1 MEKILDNK
9 KNKVIDVL
17 QKGISKGAKISTI
30 SAYFTIYAYNALRN
44 QLKDIEEF
52 RFLFVEPTF
61 VKEKEE
67 KREFYIKRLDRE
79 KRLSG
84 TEFEIRLKNELTQ
97 SNIAKECAD
106 WIRDKADFRSLK
118 KSDKFSSKLFHVKD
132 QDNKAFSIHG
142 SIDFTSSGLG
152 TSPSKR
158 LEMSQ
163 YSDDAGTT
171 KEMLEWFD
179 EIWNNKELAED
190 VKDEV
195 LKSIETIYHENS
207 AEFVYFVTLY
217 NIFSDYL
224 EEITEEGIVK
234 EKTGFNDTLVWNKLY
249 KFQKDGVVGAIS
261 KLEQHNGCILADSV
275 GLGKTFEALAVIKY
289 YELRNDRV
297 LVLVPKKLRDNWSLY
312 RMNDVRNILS
322 KDRFSYDIL
331 NHTDLS
337 RDRGLSGDIN
347 LETINWGNYDLI
359 VIDESHNFRNNDRRK
374 DKKTRYDK
382 LMDDIIKSGV
392 KTKVLMLSATPINN
406 KMNDLKNQVAFI
418 TEGNNSALQDQG
430 INNIENTLRV
440 AQTVFNK
447 WQKNPESER
456 TLENLLNKLNVDYFK
471 LLDSL
476 TIARSRKHIEKYYD
490 LEEIGEFPERMK
502 PDNHKTGID
511 LNGEFPSFEDINNAI
526 RKLNMAM
533 YSPLFY
539 VLPNKR
545 RKYEEKYDIELRGG
559 VSKFTQMDRETQLV
573 NLMRVNILKRLE
585 SSIYSYVLTVEKMH
599 GKTKAVI
606 DRIDEFEANKTNDI
620 FTAESGDQEESIDG
634 DDGQLEDFLV
644 GNKIQ
649 VSLED
654 VDIIRWKQDLT
665 DDLNKFGEL
674 LDSGQKITVERDE
687 KLDKLKELIAEKIE
701 KPINDDNK
709 KILVFSA
716 FADTANYLYENIAN
730 WANEKFG
737 IDSALVTGGGTNKT
751 TAKEIHTEFN
761 SVLTHFSPISKEKDK
776 VYPDSTSEIDIM
788 IATDCISEGQNL
800 QDCDTL
806 VNYDIHWNPV
816 RIIQRFGRIDR
827 IGSKNKRIK
836 LINFWPNMELD
847 AYIKLEQR
855 VRGRMILL
863 NSSATG
869 EDDIINET
877 DPGVMNDIEYRK
889 NQMIK
894 LQDEIVD
901 LEDISGGVS
910 ITDLTMNDFKMDLLE
925 YLKTNKEDLEKAPL
939 GMYAVADSKKMN
951 ADEVKPGVI
960 FTLKQVSFS
969 EEKSTETNA
978 LHPYYMVYITDDGE
992 ISLSYVQAKYIL
1004 DIFKKLAKGA
1014 NEVVAELVKQFN
1026 KETKGAKDMS
1036 KYSKLLMQAVSNI
1049 IGKKQDDGIAAM
1061 FTLGETGLSS
1071 DSNLSGLDDFEL
1083 ISFLVIK

>member
-9 KNKVIDVL
+9 KNKVVDAL
-17 QKGISKGAKISTI
+17 KSGISKGAKISTI
-30 SAYFTIYAYNALRN
+30 SAYFTIYAYNALKD
-44 QLKDIEEF
+44 QLKNIDEF

-61 VKEKEE
+61 IKEKEE
-67 KREFYIKRLDRE
+67 RREFYIRRLERE

-97 SNIAKECAD
+97 SKIAKECAD

-118 KSDKFSSKLFHVKD
+118 KSDKFSSKLFHVSNQDDKD
-132 QDNKAFSIHG
+132 FSIHG

-152 TSPSKR
+152 SSASKR

-163 YSDDAGTT
+163 YTDDTETT

-179 EIWNNKELAED
+179 DIWKNKELVED
-190 VKDEV
+190 VKGEV
-195 LKSIETIYHENS
+195 LKSVEVIYHENS
-207 AEFVYFVTLY
+207 PEFVYFVTLY
-217 NIFSDYL
+217 NIFYDYL
-224 EEITEEGIVK
+224 EEISEEGIVK

-249 KFQKDGVVGAIS
+249 KFQKDGVIGAIS
-261 KLEQHNGCILADSV
+261 KLEQHNGCIIADSV

-297 LVLVPKKLRDNWSLY
+297 LVMAPKKLRDNWALY
-312 RMNDVRNILS
+312 RLNDVRNILE

-337 RDRGLSGDIN
+337 RERGFSGDIN
-347 LETINWGNYDLI
+347 LETVNWGNYDLV
-359 VIDESHNFRNNDRRK
+359 VIDESHNFRNYERSK
-374 DKKTRYDK
+374 GKKTRYDK
-382 LMDDIIKSGV
+382 LMADIIKAGV

-418 TEGNNSALQDQG
+418 TEGNNSALQNEG
-430 INNIENTLRV
+430 IGSIENTLKF
-440 AQTVFNK
+440 AQTIFNK
-447 WQKNPESER
+447 WQKEPEKDR

-490 LEEIGEFPERMK
+490 LEEIGDFPERMK
-502 PDNHKTGID
+502 PTNHKTGID
-511 LNGEFPSFEDINNAI
+511 LDGEFPSFEDVNNAI
-526 RKLNMAM
+526 SRLNMAM

-539 VLPNKR
+539 VLPDKR
-545 RKYEEKYDIELRGG
+545 KKYEEKYDIELRGG
-559 VSKFTQMDRETQLV
+559 KSKFTQMDRETQLV
-573 NLMRVNILKRLE
+573 NLMRINILKRLE
-585 SSIYSYVLTVEKMH
+585 SSIYAYVLTVEKMLM
-599 GKTKAVI
+599 KTKGVI
-606 DRIDEFEANKTNDI
+606 DTIVEFEKHKNHNTFN
-620 FTAESGDQEESIDG
+620 AESGDQEEAIDG
-634 DDGQLEDFLV
+634 DDEQLEDFLI

-654 VDIIRWKQDLT
+654 VDVIRWKQDLE
-665 DDLNKFGEL
+665 DDLSRFDDL
-674 LDSGQKITVERDE
+674 LKKAKKISVARDE
-687 KLDKLKELIAEKIE
+687 KLYELKKLIQNKIE
-701 KPINDDNK
+701 NPINDNNK

-716 FADTANYLYENIAN
+716 FADTANYLYKNIAD
-730 WANEKFG
+730 WVKIAFDV
-737 IDSALVTGGGTNKT
+737 DSALVTGGGTNKT
-751 TAKEIHTEFN
+751 TAKDIHTEFN
-761 SVLTHFSPISKEKDK
+761 SILTHFSPISKEKDK
-776 VYPDSTSEIDIM
+776 VYPKTKSEIDIM

-827 IGSKNKRIK
+827 IGSKNTRIK

-889 NQMIK
+889 KQLVK
-894 LQDEIVD
+894 LQDEVVD

-925 YLKTNKEDLEKAPL
+925 YIKTNKEDLEKAPL
-939 GMYAVADSKKMN
+939 GMYAVADGKKMGE
-951 ADEVKPGVI
+951 DELKPGVI

-969 EEKSTETNA
+969 EEKSTEANA

-992 ISLSYVQAKYIL
+992 VSLGYVQAKYIL
-1004 DIFKKLAKGA
+1004 DIFKKLAKGT
-1014 NEVVAELVKQFN
+1014 NEVIKELVKQFD
-1026 KETKGAKDMS
+1026 KETKEAKDMS

-1049 IGKKQDDGIAAM
+1049 IGKKQDEGIASM
-1061 FTLGETGLSS
+1061 FTLGETGISS